1 MLGDQT
7 EAEEATMI
15 PYMHQDLAAE
25 RAAWIQEQARRDRVA
40 RIARRAR
47 RARRREAERMPAPS
61 PLALTSALRPRSADG
76 SDTHA
81 AAERREVA

>member
-1 MLGDQT
+1 
-7 EAEEATMI
+7 MI

-25 RAAWIQEQARRDRVA
+25 RVAWVLEQARRDHVA

-47 RARRREAERMPAPS
+47 RLRRRGAEPVPS
-61 PLALTSALRPRSADG
+61 PLVPLTALRPRGAAG
-76 SDTHA
+76 SDSQA